1 MKNII
6 QLKVPEKSKFYWKFM
21 EPICES
27 IPSLPQKPTLTNKF
41 DDQNLVLDE
50 AELFRYSTSLN
61 VWLLTVKAYA
71 SKYYP
76 NEKFPI
82 FENFDPLF
90 DNENGIENANI
101 LKKRI
106 EYYKRYISATEPIAF
121 ECYKKYSRR

>member
-1 MKNII
+1 M
-6 QLKVPEKSKFYWKFM
+6 QKVKTKINFLGPFLLLLVFLS
-21 EPICES
+21 CES